1 MYKSEIHSGQLRI
14 QLVFKRVLYI
24 KIECLGIHKT
34 HILNEVF
41 PYNSNKTVNSMKWE
55 KSHSQQ
61 WEGKIV
67 FEDFWEKLLNIIMR

>member
-1 MYKSEIHSGQLRI
+1 MYESEIHSGQLRI

-55 KSHSQQ
+55 K